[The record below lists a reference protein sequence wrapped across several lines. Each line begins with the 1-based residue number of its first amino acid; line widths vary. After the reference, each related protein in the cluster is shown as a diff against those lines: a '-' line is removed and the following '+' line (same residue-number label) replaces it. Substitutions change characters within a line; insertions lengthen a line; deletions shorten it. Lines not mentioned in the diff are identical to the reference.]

1 MMNQKM
7 MKLSE
12 AASFKEEQIY
22 ELRKLVSQ
30 GEDVQLEF
38 KRRAT
43 HPEKIV
49 RELIAFA
56 NTHGGTLLVGV
67 DDDGSLSG
75 VKYPE
80 EEALSIH
87 ETLLKHCRPPLIYNE
102 SVIALSENKF
112 IVRYDIPQSEK
123 RPHFLVADKEHSET
137 YVRVNDM
144 SIKASKEMEE
154 IVRRQR
160 KKKDIQFAYGEHED
174 LLMKYL
180 AKHKTISLPQFREL
194 TGLNQFKSSR
204 KLILLVLANVLK
216 IEATEKGDIYSRT

>member
-1 MMNQKM
+1 M

-12 AASFKEEQIY
+12 AAIVNEDQTY

-30 GEDVQLEF
+30 GEGVQLEF
-38 KRRAT
+38 KRKAT
-43 HPEKIV
+43 YPEKTV

-67 DDDGSLSG
+67 DDDGSLPG

-80 EEALSIH
+80 EEAIGID
-87 ETLLKHCRPPLIYNE
+87 EAILKYCRPPLLYNE

-123 RPHFLVADKEHSET
+123 RPHFLVLDNGHSES
-137 YVRVNDM
+137 YVRMKDM
-144 SIKASKEMEE
+144 SIKASDEMAE
-154 IVRRQR
+154 IIRRTR
-160 KKKDIQFAYGEHED
+160 KRKDIRFTYGEDEN

-180 AKHKTISLPQFREL
+180 SNNKAITFLQFREL
-194 TGLNQFKSSR
+194 SGLNRFKASR